1 MVDASVV
8 SHETSPTPFM
18 TLHVGTANFDQPRD
32 RYKARLH
39 FVELEL
45 RSPLPAP
52 KRLQKLRADVGE
64 DFVLAAIAPATLFG
78 DEEFPLRDAAHT
90 RAEVDRL
97 QNAVKAL
104 APDVL
109 VFRTP
114 RALRPGTAALERWMT
129 LCRDRLCKMARVVV
143 WEPTGV
149 WEREAALEVTADIEN
164 LIVCADPL
172 RDDVSGESHVYVRLR
187 GLGVDSRY
195 NDGKLEDIAEKLAEC
210 EEAWVVFATPTA
222 FKEATRLAAIA
233 EGQLTP
239 AYSSADEEDGDDEGD
254 EDGDEDA
261 EDLEDGDDEEDF
273 EDSEDDGEDDGDE
286 DDEDDGDEDDGDEDG
301 EEEG

>member
-1 MVDASVV
+1 M
-8 SHETSPTPFM
+8 PTF
-18 TLHVGTANFDQPRD
+18 HVGTANFDRPRD

-52 KRLQKLRADVGE
+52 KRLQKMRAELGE
-64 DFVLAAIAPATLFG
+64 GFVLSAIAPTTLFG
-78 DEEFPLRDAAHT
+78 SEDAPLRDAAHT

-97 QNAVKAL
+97 QNAVSAL
-104 APDVL
+104 GLDVI

-114 RALRPGTAALERWMT
+114 RALRPGTAALERWVA

-149 WEREAALEVTADIEN
+149 WEREAALEAVSDIEN

-172 RDDVSGESHVYVRLR
+172 HDDVSGESHVYARLR
-187 GLGVDSRY
+187 GMGVDNRY

-210 EEAWVVFATPTA
+210 EEAWVVIATPTG
-222 FKEATRLAAIA
+222 FGEANKLTAML
-233 EGQLTP
+233 EGQDTP
-239 AYSSADEEDGDDEGD
+239 AYSSSDDEDEDDEYESDDDDAGSDDD
-254 EDGDEDA
+254 EDGDE
-261 EDLEDGDDEEDF
+261 EDEDF
-273 EDSEDDGEDDGDE
+273 EDGDDGDE
-286 DDEDDGDEDDGDEDG
+286 DDEDGDDEDG
-301 EEEG
+301 DDEEDEG

>member
-239 AYSSADEEDGDDEGD
+239 AYSSADEEDEDEEDEDEEDGD
-254 EDGDEDA
+254 EDGDEDSDEDGD
-261 EDLEDGDDEEDF
+261 EDLEDGDEEEDF
-273 EDSEDDGEDDGDE
+273 DGDE
-286 DDEDDGDEDDGDEDG
+286 DDEDGEDEG
-301 EEEG
+301 

>member
-1 MVDASVV
+1 
-8 SHETSPTPFM
+8 M

-239 AYSSADEEDGDDEGD
+239 AYSSADEEDEDEDEEDDGD
-254 EDGDEDA
+254 EDGDEDLEDGD
-261 EDLEDGDDEEDF
+261 EDLEDGDEEEDF
-273 EDSEDDGEDDGDE
+273 DGDE
-286 DDEDDGDEDDGDEDG
+286 DDEGDGDEDVEDDG
-301 EEEG
+301 EDEG

>member
-1 MVDASVV
+1 MVDASGV

-18 TLHVGTANFDQPRD
+18 TLLHVGTANFDQPRD
-32 RYKARLH
+32 RYKTRLH

-52 KRLQKLRADVGE
+52 KRLQKLRSEVGE
-64 DFVLAAIAPATLFG
+64 DFVLAAIAPTTLFG
-78 DEEFPLRDAAHT
+78 DEDSPLRDAAHT

-114 RALRPGTAALERWMT
+114 KALRPGTAALERWIT

-172 RDDVSGESHVYVRLR
+172 HDDVSGESHVYARLR

-222 FKEATRLAAIA
+222 FKEATRLDAIA
-233 EGQLTP
+233 QGQITP
-239 AYSSADEEDGDDEGD
+239 AYSSADDEDGDDEDD
-254 EDGDEDA
+254 EDGDDEDD
-261 EDLEDGDDEEDF
+261 EDEDGDDEDDEDEDEDDEDDEDEDGDDEED
-273 EDSEDDGEDDGDE
+273 DS
-286 DDEDDGDEDDGDEDG
+286 
-301 EEEG
+301 